1 MASDDIQ
8 CGGGRCCISKVDDW
22 VARYWRQMLTDSP
35 VPQTTTVQLGQNIF
49 EVSFW
54 NLPSNSF
61 GSIWNLKISLLIS
74 NQNIKNHKNLDP
86 IVQLSRVDT
95 TIRLFTGKLWVRW
108 HRKQSDGKLDEYI
121 PKMSYTICCEIDRVG
136 GIIDRTDAFLG
147 CHL

>member
-1 MASDDIQ
+1 MIFNVVVGVVASQKWTIEWQDI
-8 CGGGRCCISKVDDW
+8 GARCSRIHRYPKQPLCNW
-22 VARYWRQMLTDSP
+22 VKTFLKFH
-35 VPQTTTVQLGQNIF
+35 F
-49 EVSFW
+49 ETFH
-54 NLPSNSF
+54 L
-61 GSIWNLKISLLIS
+61 ILLEVFELQKYLFII
-74 NQNIKNHKNLDP
+74 NQNVKNQKNLDP
-86 IVQLSRVDT
+86 IVQPSRVDT